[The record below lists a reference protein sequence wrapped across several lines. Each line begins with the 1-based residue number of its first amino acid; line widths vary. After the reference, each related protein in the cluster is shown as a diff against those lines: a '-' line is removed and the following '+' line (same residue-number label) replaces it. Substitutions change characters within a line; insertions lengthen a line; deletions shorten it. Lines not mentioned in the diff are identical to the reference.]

1 MEESIHDWEQF
12 FSQFPHGVIVLK
24 ENTIVHAVG
33 YERPAT
39 QSDADLLRAE
49 LASDTELGLTDLR
62 DYHIVPLSGAE
73 WHKYLMIFVGDEN
86 EG

>member
-1 MEESIHDWEQF
+1 MPDIPIQDWESF

-24 ENTIVHAVG
+24 EDTIVHAVG

-39 QSDADLLRAE
+39 QSDADLLRTE
-49 LASDTELGLTDLR
+49 LASDEELGLTDLR

-73 WHKYLMIFVGDEN
+73 WRKYVTIFTGE
-86 EG
+86 E

>member
-1 MEESIHDWEQF
+1 MDESIQDWESF

-24 ENTIVHAVG
+24 EDTIVHAVG
-33 YERPAT
+33 YPEPAT
-39 QSDADLLRAE
+39 QADADLLRAE

-73 WHKYLMIFVGDEN
+73 WHKYLMIFAGDEN